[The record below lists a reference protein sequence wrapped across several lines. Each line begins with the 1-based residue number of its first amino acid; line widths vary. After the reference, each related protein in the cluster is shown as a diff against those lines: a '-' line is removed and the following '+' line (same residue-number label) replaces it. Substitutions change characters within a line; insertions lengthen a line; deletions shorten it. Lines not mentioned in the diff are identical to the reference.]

1 MIYRV
6 VRSSLVLADFGES
19 FHFQHDIDC
28 EYVVNFSFNRVC
40 LKRAHHAIT
49 TAPEIIY
56 KNFLFPDFAPK
67 QDLPSSD
74 LFVNY
79 GRQKEAFAIH
89 QILRHQGSPPYL
101 VEGPISIVDRNRL
114 SRTAEVIV
122 EAVVQICRNSS
133 SNRVL
138 LCAPLNNTCDILMRA
153 LKKQINEG
161 NMFRANAAFREVDGV
176 PVDILPSCLYEEE
189 MDCFACPSLESLKK
203 YKVISSTFMSSFRL
217 RDEGMISGH
226 FSHIFLVDA
235 SSVTEPEAVVPLANF
250 ASTNTTVVVS
260 GAPRNRSGWVR
271 SKIAREN
278 GLRIS
283 YFERLQG
290 SKLYKN
296 LDPRVITRLE
306 EKP

>member
-1 MIYRV
+1 MK
-6 VRSSLVLADFGES
+6 SSLVLADFGES
-19 FHFQHDIDC
+19 FHLQHDSEC
-28 EYVVNFSFNRVC
+28 EYDVNFSFNRVC
-40 LKRAHHAIT
+40 LMRAHHAIT
-49 TAPEIIY
+49 TARETIY
-56 KNFLFPDFAPK
+56 INFLFPDFPPK
-67 QDLPSSD
+67 QELPSTD
-74 LFVNY
+74 LFVHY
-79 GRQKEAFAIH
+79 GRQKEAFAIR
-89 QILRHQGSPPYL
+89 QILRLHGSPPYL
-101 VEGPISIVDRNRL
+101 VEGPLSIVDRNRL

-122 EAVVQICRNSS
+122 EAVVQICQNLP

-138 LCAPLNNTCDILMRA
+138 LCAPLNNTCDVLMRA
-153 LKKQINEG
+153 LKKQINEA

-217 RDEGMISGH
+217 RDEGMVAGH

-250 ASTNTTVVVS
+250 ASTNTIVVVS

-296 LDPRVITRLE
+296 LDPMVITRLD